1 MSLAGQTSLKAVQSI
16 RTTAVWTLAAFLASA
31 LCVGASLN
39 FAREAGHFAAI
50 WPANAVALALM
61 LRAPRKSRSWMAA
74 GAYLGMVG
82 AVVASAQGVAW
93 ALPAALLIYAANL
106 LEMVLCL
113 LVLSRWAP
121 RGLDFTRGRDLML
134 FCGLTVAAPA
144 LSATLSTTLVTLLP
158 VPVPPYSWLVWF
170 GRNMLG
176 LLVLTPALLMLS
188 PRRIRARRL
197 KPWRPGDVAAALV
210 LLAVLIGVFSQTRY
224 PILFL
229 VPPALVL
236 VAFRRGAFG
245 GALGVLLTAVVSV
258 GATVAGSGPIMLI
271 PASLTVR
278 VLVLQG
284 FLVAMAACA
293 LPVAAALARQ
303 RRLMVSLKKATA
315 RAERHRR
322 QAEASE
328 RRYRLMADS
337 ATDMIIRYAPDGQ
350 MLFVSPASQQV
361 QGYSAQELVG
371 RFMQDFIHPDDMPR
385 LIANARR
392 LMDDPAAERTPIEFR
407 SRMPDGEWQWFET
420 NPSVRRDETGAP
432 IEFIDVMR
440 NITARKAAEA
450 ELAAARVAAGQ
461 AAVAKAD
468 FLGTMN
474 HELRTPLTSI
484 MGFSDLLVESE
495 ALPAAERRYA
505 QCVRQAA
512 GNLFVLIN
520 DVLDFSRID
529 SGSLRLD
536 PQAVEL
542 SDLLTEALEQVKSA
556 ADARKLEL
564 QLLIDASVP
573 RVVQVD
579 PARLRQIMLNFLTNA
594 VKFTEAGSVRLHAIT
609 VGEGRLRLAV
619 IDTGPGVPE
628 DRRAA
633 LFERFSQV
641 DNSSSRAHGGAGLG
655 LAICRGLAL
664 AMGGQAG
671 YSPAPGGGSI
681 FWCEITAPAVQADV
695 EAMG

>member
-1 MSLAGQTSLKAVQSI
+1 MKQPA
-16 RTTAVWTLAAFLASA
+16 RTLPETAKPFQATVLWTLAACLASA
-31 LCVGASLN
+31 LCAGASLN
-39 FAREAGHFAAI
+39 FAREAGQFAAI

-61 LRAPRKSRSWMAA
+61 LRAPRVARPWMAA
-74 GAYLGMVG
+74 SAYLGMVG
-82 AVVASAQGVAW
+82 AVAFSAQGVAW
-93 ALPAALLIYAANL
+93 ALPAALLVYSANL

-113 LVLSRWAP
+113 LALSRWAP

-144 LSATLSTTLVTLLP
+144 VSATLSTALLTLLP

-197 KPWRPGDVAAALV
+197 KPWRPGDVAAGLV
-210 LLAVLIGVFSQTRY
+210 LLVVLIGVFSQTRY

-245 GALGVLLTAVVSV
+245 GALGVMLTAVISV

-284 FLVAMAACA
+284 FLAAMAASA

-337 ATDMIIRYAPDGQ
+337 ATDMIIRYTPNGR

-361 QGYSAQELVG
+361 QGYSPEALVG

-385 LIANARR
+385 LIDNARR
-392 LMDDPAAERTPIEFR
+392 LMSDPGAERRPIEFR
-407 SRMPDGEWQWFET
+407 SRMPDGGWHWFET
-420 NPSVRRDETGAP
+420 NPSVRRDEAGSP

-450 ELAAARVAAGQ
+450 GLAAARVAAGQ

-474 HELRTPLTSI
+474 H
-484 MGFSDLLVESE
+484 
-495 ALPAAERRYA
+495 
-505 QCVRQAA
+505 
-512 GNLFVLIN
+512 
-520 DVLDFSRID
+520 
-529 SGSLRLD
+529 
-536 PQAVEL
+536 
-542 SDLLTEALEQVKSA
+542 
-556 ADARKLEL
+556 
-564 QLLIDASVP
+564 
-573 RVVQVD
+573 
-579 PARLRQIMLNFLTNA
+579 
-594 VKFTEAGSVRLHAIT
+594 
-609 VGEGRLRLAV
+609 
-619 IDTGPGVPE
+619 
-628 DRRAA
+628 
-633 LFERFSQV
+633 
-641 DNSSSRAHGGAGLG
+641 
-655 LAICRGLAL
+655 
-664 AMGGQAG
+664 
-671 YSPAPGGGSI
+671 
-681 FWCEITAPAVQADV
+681 
-695 EAMG
+695 